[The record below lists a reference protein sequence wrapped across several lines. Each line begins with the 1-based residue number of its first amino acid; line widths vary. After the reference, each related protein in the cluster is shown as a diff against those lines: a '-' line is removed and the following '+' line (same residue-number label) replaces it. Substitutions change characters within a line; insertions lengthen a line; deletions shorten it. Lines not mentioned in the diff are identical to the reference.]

1 MEHPEFPPNSEVS
14 KRQLGQEDK
23 NIERVVSGE
32 AKRRKPPLRKQ
43 FKDVFVGGTL
53 RGAWQFVVLDVVLP
67 MAKDLVVEA
76 GHQGLEKLIFGEGRR
91 YRGSSPPPSGPYG
104 HVNYTRYSSGPSRMP
119 SAQRAMSRRAR
130 STQDFDEI
138 VLDSRTEAEE
148 VIDRLYDLVGK
159 YDTATVADLYELVGL
174 ASSHTDYKWGWADLH
189 GAGVTRIRDGY
200 LLDLPDPIPLD

>member
-14 KRQLGQEDK
+14 KRQGSEK
-23 NIERVVSGE
+23 NIEQVTTGSV
-32 AKRRKPPLRKQ
+32 RRKRPSLRKQ
-43 FKDVFVGGTL
+43 FKDTFISGTV
-53 RGAWQFVVLDVVLP
+53 RGSLQYAVLDVVLP
-67 MAKDLVVEA
+67 MVKDMVVEA
-76 GHQGLEKLIFGEGRR
+76 GASALERLFFGEGRR
-91 YRGSSPPPSGPYG
+91 RGGSTIPQSGPYG
-104 HVNYTRYSSGPSRMP
+104 HVNYTRYSSQSSARMP

-130 STQDFDEI
+130 QAQDFDEI

-174 ASSHTDYKWGWADLH
+174 ASNHTDYKWGWADLH
-189 GAGVTRIRDGY
+189 GAGVQRIRDGY